1 MRRVSQRT
9 TDAQEVPIPPL
20 HADIYSKVALIPLG
34 RVATYGQIA
43 KLTGR
48 CGPRQV
54 GTALAR
60 VPADHDVPWQ
70 RVVNARGEISARA
83 EGGPSALQRERLEL
97 EGVVFNGRGRIDLKR
112 FGWTREQMLW
122 EVEAHQFL
130 GDEGL

>member
-1 MRRVSQRT
+1 VSQDDIDEQPT
-9 TDAQEVPIPPL
+9 AVPPV
-20 HADIYSKVALIPLG
+20 HADIYSKVALIPEG

-60 VPADHDVPWQ
+60 VPAGLDVPWQ

-83 EGGPSALQRERLEL
+83 EGGPSARQRERLER
-97 EGVVFNGRGRIDLKR
+97 EGVVFNGRGRIDLKC
-112 FGWTREQMLW
+112 FGWTTQEMLW
-122 EVEAHQFL
+122 ALEAHQFL
-130 GDEGL
+130 GDEEP

>member
-1 MRRVSQRT
+1 MSQHCCAE
-9 TDAQEVPIPPL
+9 AQTPIPPL
-20 HADIYSKVALIPLG
+20 HADIYSKVALIPEG

-60 VPADHDVPWQ
+60 VPADLGVPWQ

-83 EGGPSALQRERLEL
+83 EGGPSTQQRERLER
-97 EGVVFNGRGRIDLKR
+97 EGVVFNGRGRIDLKT
-112 FGWTREQMLW
+112 FGWTTEEMLW
-122 EVEAHQFL
+122 AIEAHQFL
-130 GDEGL
+130 GDDEP